1 MATSSFRL
9 ERREAVA
16 HFILCDSASRNAL
29 KWDFWMQFPKIVRD
43 LDRDGEIRALIL
55 RGDGN
60 HFSSGIDVSL
70 LSAFVA
76 EPGDRE
82 LGRSRANLRLML
94 FKMHEVFDALA
105 KARFPA
111 IAAVQGACLGGA
123 LDLATACD
131 IRLATSDAYFSIQE
145 IQMGMV
151 ADLGSLQRLPRQLP
165 QSVVRELAYTG
176 RRLDADRAFKL
187 GFVNDVLA
195 SQSDLLKAAET
206 MSEEISARSPLAIW
220 GTKENFNRAERRE
233 IDEGLSYIA
242 AWNAGMFMPEDINES
257 LGAVAEKRKPRYR
270 NLLPIQHV
278 FSEE

>member
-1 MATSSFRL
+1 
-9 ERREAVA
+9 
-16 HFILCDSASRNAL
+16 
-29 KWDFWMQFPKIVRD
+29 MQFPKVVRD
-43 LDRDGEIRALIL
+43 LDRNGEIRALIL

-60 HFSSGIDVSL
+60 HFSSGIDASL

-76 EPGDRE
+76 EPGDKE
-82 LGRSRANLRLML
+82 LGRYRANLRLML
-94 FKMHEVFDALA
+94 FKMHEVFDALT
-105 KARFPA
+105 KARFPV

-151 ADLGSLQRLPRQLP
+151 ADLGALQRLPRQLT
-165 QSVVRELAYTG
+165 QAVVRELAYTG
-176 RRLDADRAFKL
+176 RRLGADRALKL
-187 GFVNDVLA
+187 GFVNEVLP

-206 MSEEISARSPLAIW
+206 MADEICARSPLAVW

-233 IDEGLSYIA
+233 IDDGLSFIA
-242 AWNAGMFMPEDINES
+242 AWNAGMFMPEDVNES
-257 LGAVAEKRKPRYR
+257 LGAVSEKRKARYR
-270 NLLPIQHV
+270 NLLPIRHL

>member
-29 KWDFWMQFPKIVRD
+29 KWDFWMQFPKVVRD
-43 LDRDGEIRALIL
+43 LDRNGEIRALIL

-60 HFSSGIDVSL
+60 HFSSGIDASL

-76 EPGDRE
+76 EPGDKE
-82 LGRSRANLRLML
+82 FGRYRANLRLML
-94 FKMHEVFDALA
+94 FKMHEVFDALT
-105 KARFPA
+105 KARFPV

-151 ADLGSLQRLPRQLP
+151 ADLGALQRLPRQLT
-165 QSVVRELAYTG
+165 QAVVRELAYTG
-176 RRLDADRAFKL
+176 RRLGADRALKL
-187 GFVNDVLA
+187 GFVNEVLP

-206 MSEEISARSPLAIW
+206 MADEICARSPLAVW

-233 IDEGLSYIA
+233 IDDGLSFIA
-242 AWNAGMFMPEDINES
+242 AWNAGMFMPEDVNES
-257 LGAVAEKRKPRYR
+257 LGAVSEKRKARYR
-270 NLLPIQHV
+270 NLLPIRHL

>member
-1 MATSSFRL
+1 MATSSFRI

-70 LSAFVA
+70 LSSFVA
-76 EPGDRE
+76 GPGDQE
-82 LGRSRANLRLML
+82 FGRYRANLRLML
-94 FKMHEVFDALA
+94 FKMHEVFEVLA
-105 KARFPA
+105 TARFPS

-123 LDLATACD
+123 LDLVTACD
-131 IRLATSDAYFSIQE
+131 LRIATSDAYFSVQE

-151 ADLGSLQRLPRQLP
+151 ADLGALQRLPRQLP
-165 QSVVRELAYTG
+165 QAVVRELAYTG
-176 RRLDADRAFKL
+176 RRLAADKALKL
-187 GFVNDVLA
+187 GFVSDVLP
-195 SQSDLLKAAET
+195 SQPDLLKAAET
-206 MSEEISARSPLAIW
+206 MADEICARSPLAVW
-220 GTKENFNRAERRE
+220 GTKESFNRAERRE
-233 IDEGLSYIA
+233 IEEGLSYIA
-242 AWNAGMFMPEDINES
+242 AWNAGMFMPEDVNES
-257 LGAVAEKRKPRYR
+257 LGAITEKRKARYR
-270 NLLPIQHV
+270 NLMPIKHV

>member
-1 MATSSFRL
+1 MATSSFRI

-29 KWDFWMQFPKIVRD
+29 KRDFWMQFPKIVRD

-94 FKMHEVFDALA
+94 LKMHEVFDALA
-105 KARFPA
+105 KARFPS

-145 IQMGMV
+145 IQMGWSPTLALFNV
-151 ADLGSLQRLPRQLP
+151 FRGSFRNRWLESWRILA
-165 QSVVRELAYTG
+165 VVSTPTELSSW
-176 RRLDADRAFKL
+176 D
-187 GFVNDVLA
+187 
-195 SQSDLLKAAET
+195 S
-206 MSEEISARSPLAIW
+206 
-220 GTKENFNRAERRE
+220 
-233 IDEGLSYIA
+233 
-242 AWNAGMFMPEDINES
+242 
-257 LGAVAEKRKPRYR
+257 
-270 NLLPIQHV
+270 
-278 FSEE
+278 

>member
-1 MATSSFRL
+1 M
-9 ERREAVA
+9 
-16 HFILCDSASRNAL
+16 
-29 KWDFWMQFPKIVRD
+29 RD

-55 RGDGN
+55 GGDGN

-94 FKMHEVFDALA
+94 FKMHEVFDALV
-105 KARFPA
+105 KARFPS

-195 SQSDLLKAAET
+195 SQSDLLMAAET
-206 MSEEISARSPLAIW
+206 MSQEISARSPLAIW

-242 AWNAGMFMPEDINES
+242 AWNAGMFMPEDVNES